1 MGETDIVIRRV
12 RAADIPALLEL
23 WRQARLSI
31 RPQGRDAPEALR
43 RQVAVMGR
51 HFWLAEH
58 QGKVV
63 GTVLGTHDSRK
74 GWINRLAVH
83 PDYRRSGL
91 AATLLERVERSLAEE
106 GLEIFAA
113 MVEEDNQTSREFFEK
128 LNYELFPV
136 YYFRKR
142 LREGI

>member
-1 MGETDIVIRRV
+1 MRRV
-12 RAADIPALLEL
+12 RPEDVPALLEL
-23 WRQARLSI
+23 WRMAGLSI

-43 RQVAVMGR
+43 RQIEAMGR
-51 HFWLAEH
+51 HFWLAED
-58 QGKVV
+58 GGEVV

-83 PDYRRSGL
+83 PAYQRAGL
-91 AATLLERVERSLAEE
+91 AAALMERVEQSLAED

-113 MVEEDNQTSREFFEK
+113 MVEEDNEVSRRFFERLK
-128 LNYELFPV
+128 YELFPV

-142 LREGI
+142 LRDSI

>member
-1 MGETDIVIRRV
+1 MDDGDVDIRRV
-12 RAADIPALLEL
+12 GAEDVPALLEL
-23 WRQARLSI
+23 WRAARLSI
-31 RPQGRDAPEALR
+31 RPQGRDAPAALR
-43 RQVAVMGR
+43 RQVQVMGR

-58 QGKVV
+58 RGKVV

-91 AATLLERVERSLAEE
+91 AAALLERVERSLAEE

-113 MVEEDNQTSREFFEK
+113 MVEADNETSREFFEE

-142 LREGI
+142 LRDSI

>member
-1 MGETDIVIRRV
+1 MDDTNMVIRRV
-12 RAADIPALLEL
+12 RAADLPALQEL

-31 RPQGRDAPEALR
+31 RPHGRDAPEALR
-43 RQVAVMGR
+43 RQFEVMGR

-91 AATLLERVERSLAEE
+91 GSALLERVEQSLAEE

-113 MVEEDNQTSREFFEK
+113 MVEEDNQPSREFFEK
-128 LNYELFPV
+128 LDYELFPV